1 MEYLPQINQPAPAF
15 NIPDA
20 NNSPV
25 QLTDF
30 SGKWVVLYF
39 YPKDNTSGCTLEA
52 QEFSAAMPEF
62 ATLNAVVIG
71 VSPDSCRKHTNFI
84 NKYDL
89 KVQLLS
95 DESHAMLEKYGVW
108 QEKSMFG
115 NTYMGLVRSTVL
127 IDPKG
132 IIRQAWEK
140 VKPEGHA
147 TEVLETIKTLTK
159 S

>member
-1 MEYLPQINQPAPAF
+1 MEFLPKINQPAPAF
-15 NIPDA
+15 TIPDA

-25 QLTDF
+25 QLSDF

-52 QEFSAAMPEF
+52 QEFSAALPDF

-84 NKYDL
+84 KKYDL
-89 KVQLLS
+89 KVMLLS
-95 DESHAMLEKYGVW
+95 DESHEMLEKYGVW

-115 NTYMGLVRSTVL
+115 NRYMGVVRSTVL
-127 IDPKG
+127 IDPNG
-132 IIRQAWEK
+132 IVRHGWEK

-147 TEVLETIKTLTK
+147 AEVLETIKTLTQ